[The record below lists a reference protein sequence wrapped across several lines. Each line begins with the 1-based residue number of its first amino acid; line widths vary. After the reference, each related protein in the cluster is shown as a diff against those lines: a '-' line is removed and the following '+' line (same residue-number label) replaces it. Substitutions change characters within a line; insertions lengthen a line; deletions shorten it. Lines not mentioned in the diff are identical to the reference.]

1 MKKILK
7 EIAKER
13 KRQHELWGE
22 QNHPMTS
29 NALDSRYKQD
39 ADMAKKICDFRTR
52 QGIVTWY
59 NILKEEFC
67 EVFAESDPVR
77 QRAELIQVAA
87 VAVQIIE
94 YLDRKGVSDGI

>member
-13 KRQHELWGE
+13 KRQHKLWGE
-22 QNHPMTS
+22 QNHLMTS
-29 NALDSRYKQD
+29 NALHPRYKQD
-39 ADMAKKICDFRTR
+39 VETAKKICDFRTR

-67 EVFAESDPVR
+67 EVFAESDPVK
-77 QRAELIQVAA
+77 QREELIQVAA

-94 YLDRKGVSDGI
+94 YLDRKGVNNGI